1 MSPDKLFFMIQA
13 AKDEE
18 VRTGRYVSLLR
29 EKLPQLHLNIGIH
42 DDNPINC
49 LFKFSVEYIEMA
61 PRLIECVE
69 ACAREADETD
79 LFEPFIATATSY
91 FIHPSAIFSRYA
103 GLDGMMMKAY
113 LCHRLMEE
121 MYDNNKS
128 IRNSNLVDVE
138 TTQANLLAH
147 HLIGEPFANE
157 LDQATLITMFKLAGS
172 PNYYD
177 LDLNPF
183 VMQAKHRAWEWMH
196 DYWQGLLERNHI
208 QFHFSLR
215 HV

>member
-1 MSPDKLFFMIQA
+1 MSPDKLFFIIQA
-13 AKDEE
+13 AKEE
-18 VRTGRYVSLLR
+18 ELRTGRYVSFLR
-29 EKLPQLHLNIGIH
+29 DKLAQLHLNILIQ

-69 ACAREADETD
+69 ACAREAHETE
-79 LFEPFIATATSY
+79 LFQPFVSTAISY

-138 TTQANLLAH
+138 VTQANLLAH

-157 LDQATLITMFKLAGS
+157 LDQATLITMCKLAGS
-172 PNYYD
+172 PDYYD

-183 VMQAKHRAWEWMH
+183 VTQAKHRAWEWMH
-196 DYWQGLLERNHI
+196 AYWQGLLERNHI
-208 QFHFSLR
+208 QFQFSLR
-215 HV
+215 HC